1 MFGPQIT
8 GLPAVGPPAAVSPP
22 RAGGRGVP
30 VPASNASDATES
42 GARMRQV
49 ARQVADSLRS
59 IASGLEFSVDESS
72 GRVLVRVRDKE
83 TNELIRQIP
92 SEEMLAIRD
101 ALDRLQGLLLRQ
113 KA

>member
-1 MFGPQIT
+1 MSSPQIT
-8 GLPAVGPPAAVSPP
+8 GLPAVGPPAAVPLP

-30 VPASNASDATES
+30 VPASNASDATEN

-59 IASGLEFSVDESS
+59 VASGLEFSVDENS

-92 SEEMLAIRD
+92 SEEMLAIRN
-101 ALDRLQGLLLRQ
+101 ALDHLQGLLLRQ